1 MGFLIKLFFSMFGS
15 INFSGIF
22 EFLKKNW
29 QVVALV
35 LLIGGSYWYVKSLN
49 NQITDLNK
57 EVTELKVANAMCE
70 NSRATLKGAIDTQNS
85 EIQKWVNV
93 GRKSK
98 KAFDDL
104 KGTIEKQRQ
113 ISALELQ
120 KILQEKKPETCQ
132 EAINYLVDGVKDL
145 KWQTK

>member
-1 MGFLIKLFFSMFGS
+1 MFTMFLSLLGNFG
-15 INFSGIF
+15 GIF

-29 QVVALV
+29 QIVALV
-35 LLIGGSYWYVKSLN
+35 LLIGGSYLYVKSLIDQNAALN
-49 NQITDLNK
+49 N
-57 EVTELKVANAMCE
+57 EVTELKVANATIE
-70 NSRATLKGAIDTQNS
+70 NSRAALKVAIDSQNS

-98 KAFDDL
+98 KDFDDL
-104 KGTIEKQRQ
+104 KSTIEKQRQ
-113 ISALELQ
+113 ASALELQ

>member
-1 MGFLIKLFFSMFGS
+1 MFTMFLSLLGNFG
-15 INFSGIF
+15 GIF

-29 QVVALV
+29 QIVALV
-35 LLIGGSYWYVKSLN
+35 LLIGGSYLYVKSLIDQNAALN
-49 NQITDLNK
+49 N
-57 EVTELKVANAMCE
+57 EVTELKVANATIE
-70 NSRATLKGAIDTQNS
+70 NSRVALKVAIDSQNS

-98 KAFDDL
+98 KDFDDL
-104 KGTIEKQRQ
+104 KSTIEKQRQ
-113 ISALELQ
+113 ASALELQ

-132 EAINYLVDGVKDL
+132 EAINYLVDGVKDK